1 MNTLKI
7 GMVGLDTSH
16 VTAFAN
22 LLHDSANEHHV
33 AGARIV
39 AAFPGGSPDFDSS
52 INRVEG
58 FTNELR
64 DKHGVKIVEQIADLK
79 GQCDAIFLESVDGR
93 VHLSQFREV
102 ADWGVPVFID
112 KPLTISSCEAREIAK
127 IAKENGTRVM
137 SSSAIRF
144 GQPLQAALA
153 DDTLGAITGGDFF
166 GPMALIEVL
175 PGFFWYG
182 IHTVEMLYATLGA
195 GCREVSVIRDGNT
208 DLITARWADGR
219 IATARGHRT
228 GNNQFGGTIHR
239 EKGSQA
245 VNVSTS
251 PKPYYASLLEQV
263 LAFLNGSEVFDFDQ
277 AVEVIR
283 FLEAANESVAN
294 GGKPVAL

>member
-1 MNTLKI
+1 MSTLKI

-22 LLHDSANEHHV
+22 LLHDSANANHV
-33 AGARIV
+33 PGARIT

-64 DKHGVKIVEQIADLK
+64 DKHGVAIVGSIADLK

-93 VHLSQFREV
+93 VHLNQFREV
-102 ADWGVPVFID
+102 AGWGVPVFID
-112 KPLTISSCEAREIAK
+112 KPLTVSSCEAREIAN
-127 IAKENGTRVM
+127 IAKETGTRVM
-137 SSSAIRF
+137 SASAIRY
-144 GQPLQAALA
+144 GQPLQEAIA
-153 DDTLGAITGGDFF
+153 DDALGAITGGDFF

-195 GCREVSVIRDGNT
+195 GCREVAVTRDGAN
-208 DLITARWADGR
+208 DLIVAQWADGR

-251 PKPYYASLLEQV
+251 PKPYYASLLEKV
-263 LAFLNGSEVFDFDQ
+263 LAFLNGSDVLDFEQ
-277 AVEVIR
+277 SVEVIR